1 MSKRIYKSTKLQDV
15 KLENVTAAVRGRR
28 VVVGVDVAKFSFYAV
43 VSTGRRSFEVTV
55 RWEAPEETD
64 AFVAFVVGLRGAATE
79 VVVAMEPTG
88 TYGDALRARLESAGV
103 AVYRV
108 SPKRVH
114 DAAEDFDGVPSSHDA
129 KSAAIVAQ
137 QHWDD
142 KSHRWLPR
150 AESERRLRALVE
162 MAGEC
167 HAATM
172 PMLNRL
178 ESKLARFFPELTQ
191 QMALGSTSLL
201 TLLSEYPSPA
211 RVASAPTKVTEL
223 LLRAG
228 RNMVS
233 REKAET
239 VLEAAR
245 TSTGEP
251 MIAEEAE
258 LIMSLCKDV
267 LRLRA
272 LQRTYD
278 KRIEDLAKDRTDIAE
293 LGPVVGVRTAA
304 TIITTLGSPTDY
316 AHPAAF
322 VKALGLNLKV
332 HSSGEYRGQLHI
344 TKRGPG
350 RLRALL
356 FLAVLRLLK
365 SNPIIGAWYQK
376 KVERDGEKRKYKAII
391 AIMRKLAGALWHVAR
406 GSAFDASKLFD
417 TRRLQLEPLPAT
429 DVGESDGE
437 LDGELLASLAA

>member
-15 KLENVTAAVRGRR
+15 KVENVVSAVSGRR
-28 VVVGVDVAKFSFYAV
+28 VVVGVDVAKYSFFAV
-43 VSTGRRSFEVTV
+43 VSTGRQSFEVTV
-55 RWEAPEETD
+55 RWEAPAETD
-64 AFVAFVVGLRGAATE
+64 AFVSFVSQLRGAATD
-79 VVVAMEPTG
+79 VAVAMEPTG

-103 AVYRV
+103 AVFRV

-137 QHWDD
+137 QHWDE

-150 AESERRLRALVE
+150 TESDRRLRALVE
-162 MAGEC
+162 MANEC

-172 PMLNRL
+172 PMLSRL
-178 ESKLARFFPELTQ
+178 ESKLARFFPELTKL
-191 QMALGSTSLL
+191 MKLGSASLL

-211 RVASAPTKVTEL
+211 RVASAPAKVTAL

-228 RNMVS
+228 RNMNS
-233 REKAET
+233 REKIEG

-267 LRLRA
+267 LRLNAQGRE
-272 LQRTYD
+272 YE
-278 KRIEDLAKDRTDIAE
+278 KRIEQLAKDRTDVAE
-293 LGPVVGVRTAA
+293 LSPVVGMMTAA

-356 FLAVLRLLK
+356 FLAVLRLLMR
-365 SNPIIGAWYQK
+365 SPIIRAWYRK
-376 KVERDGEKRKYKAII
+376 KTERDGEKCKHKAII

-417 TRRLQLEPLPAT
+417 VRRLQIEPLSAT
-429 DVGESDGE
+429 EASESDG
-437 LDGELLASLAA
+437 DSLASLAA